1 MRNWAIYDIPK
12 RYIEK
17 EFEIFPDKEEAIKHL
32 EQFLKTPKGPWCLY
46 IYGVPGCGK
55 THLVCHL
62 LKKFLCLS
70 EFHSARFLTHRS
82 YYQKLQDCFN
92 DNLAS
97 HELNLKHRETDLLIF
112 DDLGTI
118 ADVDWKVEKVND
130 LIYDRYDDGRKT
142 IITSNKSLHEYKK
155 DTRNDRVYRRLAEGL
170 EIEWSR
176 SEYLKTNRID
186 LE

>member
-1 MRNWAIYDIPK
+1 M
-12 RYIEK
+12 
-17 EFEIFPDKEEAIKHL
+17 
-32 EQFLKTPKGPWCLY
+32 
-46 IYGVPGCGK
+46 
-55 THLVCHL
+55 
-62 LKKFLCLS
+62 
-70 EFHSARFLTHRS
+70 
-82 YYQKLQDCFN
+82 
-92 DNLAS
+92 
-97 HELNLKHRETDLLIF
+97 IF